1 MPTPERIV
9 PPEVR
14 TEVSPTPAIHEEAD
28 PVVPPNEPAA
38 TTTDTVAAS
47 PQEAALRAFLSAPA
61 WTQRIAHVLHPERV
75 RDAMAAH
82 AARHGDGPVEVTAID
97 LLENAGATQVFIV
110 RTPRTP
116 EGFPVAVL
124 TTPNGAF
131 QVDWQSFIEFH
142 DDAFREFADAGSPD
156 RGTFHLLVNPAPQ
169 STMTHGVAKYR
180 LNPPM
185 PGRERMAFAE
195 EGSTV
200 HSRLQEA
207 FNVHHEN
214 RSQAERE
221 ILAATGLPLVVTI
234 AKRPDAAGSSKL
246 WIEQVIAI
254 GWTPGSPTPTSEP

>member
-1 MPTPERIV
+1 VRA
-9 PPEVR
+9 EVA
-14 TEVSPTPAIHEEAD
+14 PTPAIHEEDD
-28 PVVPPNEPAA
+28 PLIPPDEPAE
-38 TTTDTVAAS
+38 TTTYPVASS
-47 PQEAALRAFLSAPA
+47 PQEAALRAFLSAPG
-61 WTQRIAHVLHPERV
+61 WTQRIAHVLQPERV
-75 RDAMAAH
+75 RDAMAEH
-82 AARHGDGPVEVTAID
+82 AARHGDGPVEVTAVD
-97 LLENAGATQVFIV
+97 LLESAGATHVFIV

-131 QVDWQSFIEFH
+131 QVDWECFIEFH
-142 DDAFREFADAGSPD
+142 DDAFREFADAGSAN
-156 RGTFHLLVNPAPQ
+156 RGTFHLLVNPAPP
-169 STMTHGVAKYR
+169 STATQGIAKYR

-207 FNVHHEN
+207 FDVHHEN
-214 RSQAERE
+214 RSQTERE

-254 GWTPGSPTPTSEP
+254 GWTPGSPTPAPDP